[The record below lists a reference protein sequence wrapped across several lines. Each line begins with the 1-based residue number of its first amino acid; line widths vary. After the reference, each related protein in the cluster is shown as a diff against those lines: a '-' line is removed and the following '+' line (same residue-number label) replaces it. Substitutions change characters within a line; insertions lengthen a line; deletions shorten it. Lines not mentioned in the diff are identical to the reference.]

1 MTNIAAASIV
11 LPGVGGPGAPS
22 RSLQACAACPTA
34 EPAPS
39 ASAGHPR
46 YAEAI
51 APKPATEGTPH
62 KPAKT
67 TREMLRWSRWWTP
80 TLVSL
85 RITRDARLRFTPGH
99 YARLGIADDTGSPIF
114 RPLSIASA
122 PGDPCLEFLCTLIP
136 GGEFS
141 GRLAKLRVG
150 DSLEVERASFGF
162 LTIDALSPGNDLWLL
177 TTGSGLAPCM
187 SMLRDPGVWN
197 AFDRIVL
204 VHSVRHAE
212 ELAYAAELR
221 RLAQEPPDAARRASL
236 RYLPVV
242 TRDPGASALSQ
253 RIPALLDDGR
263 LCLAAGATLD
273 PEHSR
278 VLVCGNPAMTR
289 ELRGLLGSRGFR
301 TPRRGVPGQAAFEKY
316 W

>member
-1 MTNIAAASIV
+1 
-11 LPGVGGPGAPS
+11 
-22 RSLQACAACPTA
+22 
-34 EPAPS
+34 
-39 ASAGHPR
+39 
-46 YAEAI
+46 
-51 APKPATEGTPH
+51 
-62 KPAKT
+62 
-67 TREMLRWSRWWTP
+67 MLRWSHWWTP
-80 TLVSL
+80 TLVSI

-99 YARLGIADDTGSPIF
+99 YARLGIADEIADDTGSPIF

-141 GRLAKLRVG
+141 ARLANLRFG

-221 RLAQEPPDAARRASL
+221 RLAQEPPGTARRASL

-263 LCLAAGATLD
+263 LCRAAEATLD

-289 ELRGLLGSRGFR
+289 ELRGLLASRGFR
-301 TPRRGVPGQAAFEKY
+301 TTRRGVPGQAAFEKY